1 MKAYLRLLLVLLLS
15 LALPLN
21 GMAASPLSALP
32 CQMQKDAQAAE
43 YPGHM
48 AVAPDEDGHAHQS
61 NPLCDG
67 GHQCKT
73 GSPLVTMLA
82 RPALNVAPPLLG
94 AAYLE
99 FLPARS
105 GADVWRPPRH

>member
-1 MKAYLRLLLVLLLS
+1 MKAYLHLLLVLLLS

-21 GMAASPLSALP
+21 GMAASQLSATP
-32 CQMQKDAQAAE
+32 CQMQKDAQASE
-43 YPGHM
+43 HPGHM
-48 AVAPDEDGHAHQS
+48 ELAPDEDGHAHQS

-82 RPALNVAPPLLG
+82 RAALNAAPPLLG
-94 AAYLE
+94 GAYLE
-99 FLPARS
+99 FLPAHS